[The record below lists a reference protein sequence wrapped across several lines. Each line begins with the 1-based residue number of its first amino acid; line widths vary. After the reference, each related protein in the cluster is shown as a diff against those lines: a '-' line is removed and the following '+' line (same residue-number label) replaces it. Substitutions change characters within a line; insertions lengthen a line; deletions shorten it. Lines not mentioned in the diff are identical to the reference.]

1 MDERFKSYLG
11 GQLRSLRKQAGLTQE
26 ELAAQVER
34 TGEAISNIELGKS
47 VPTIETLL
55 AISSSLEIPIRDFFP
70 PSAFDDGVSQNR
82 MKLEAE
88 VVSALRGLS
97 DKQLRIALAQIKALT
112 EID

>member
-11 GQLRSLRKQAGLTQE
+11 EQLRSLRKQAGLTQE
-26 ELAAQVER
+26 ELATKVER

-55 AISSSLEIPIRDFFP
+55 AISSSLEVPIWDFFP
-70 PSAFDDGVSQNR
+70 PTAFDDGVSQNR

-88 VVSALRGLS
+88 TVSVLRGLS
-97 DKQLRIALAQIKALT
+97 DQQLRVALAQIKALT

>member
-1 MDERFKSYLG
+1 MNTRFKSYLG

-26 ELAAQVER
+26 ELAAKVER

-55 AISSSLEIPIRDFFP
+55 AISHVLEVPIRDFFP
-70 PSAFDDGVSQNR
+70 PNSIDDGVSQNR

-88 VVSALRGLS
+88 AVSALRVLS
-97 DKQLRIALAQIKALT
+97 DQQLRIALAQIKALR
-112 EID
+112 EVE